1 MLVYHYNPDTLL
13 YSHSNNEGYESPL
26 EKEVYIIPPN
36 STLIKPP
43 EYEKGILP
51 KWNKELNK
59 WEEYKIP
66 TEIYYNKL
74 RFIRNK
80 LLQETD
86 YLMMPDYP
94 LSSDDKI
101 KWSKYRQELR
111 DLPNNIK
118 DINNIIFPIKPII

>member
-1 MLVYHYNPDTLL
+1 MLVYNYNPETLL
-13 YSHSNNEGYESPL
+13 YSHSNDEGYESPL
-26 EKEVYIIPPN
+26 EKGVYIIPPN

-43 EYEKGILP
+43 TYEKGVLP

-59 WEEYKIP
+59 WQEYKIP
-66 TEIYYNKL
+66 NEIYYNQL

-86 YLMMPDYP
+86 YLMMSDYP
-94 LSSDDKI
+94 LSYDDKI

-111 DLPNNIK
+111 DLPNNIT
-118 DINNIIFPIKPII
+118 DINNIIFPNI